1 MANNIF
7 DAYGGGSYGDDGGG
21 SGYAD
26 EELYKQSDGST
37 GTAQTLDEAAQ
48 PQSSGGQY
56 SDSMPNDTNVE
67 RENKPS
73 DPSPQPSRATAT
85 TAPAPMAG
93 SEQTFGQME
102 QDGRARP
109 PMPDDLYAQHTEME
123 QGDAQPYN
131 AGAGMPSQQMPS
143 QQPYGGF
150 GEDMGG
156 DGGDGGQVLPFQ
168 PYVEPTPSTQGMATP
183 SNAYFLPH
191 IAPQPFTP
199 YSGPTLNVP
208 QVPTGSVGSGLNMMF
223 PGYTTQA
230 NGGGTGLSM
239 GGPVG
244 GGEAMPNN
252 MTLQQMQAMFA
263 AGKPPVGSQAGTMT
277 PQMQQTLG
285 TIMQQFGS
293 GGPVGTGQLSPPP
306 AGMGGPVGGGEQ
318 LPVDQYMPFTG
329 DQPVSRYGYEGGP
342 TSGNDGGD
350 ANYGG
355 DSGDT
360 SGYTPPAGMGGP
372 VGGGEQLPSGNDV
385 SDANYASGP
394 TLKQDMGSSVGN
406 NQPAPV
412 NQYMPFTGDQ
422 PVSRYAYEN
431 GPTNPNDVGDANYA
445 PDTSGFPGGDRNAST
460 PQPFTP
466 YTPPSSGTD
475 TSGNPSPLGNDEMI
489 FGRPANGGAPAAY
502 QPPAYIPPDIPQ
514 GMGGPVGGGE
524 QAPIERELPSSYIAP
539 VVSNVPALPN
549 VAPGTPFVPRIS
561 SGLPVDQTGPLGN
574 DQAQPYLPPDQRGP
588 EVPVYRAPYIPPDEQ
603 QFAPSPFSPYEP
615 PPIQRP
621 IDSGM
626 PQNSPAPVPPTVAPT
641 MTPTPAVTS
650 VTPPTLPAQPTYAQP
665 PVVTPP
671 VVTPPVVTPPVV
683 TPPAT
688 TPPATSTPPATTPP
702 ATSGVGTPPA
712 TGTTTPSGGDKP
724 NAGEQAPVK
733 PTSTQ
738 GTATN
743 TGTGAGTNTS
753 QSTFDLLQSLIA
765 GAGGKGQGSE
775 LRAQAMKAAADR
787 LAAPNPY
794 GEAQYKTQ
802 YETQAKGINDQFD
815 TAQRKLSDEM
825 AARGL
830 YGSVGK
836 DFNSGRAADLNIGQ
850 RNALSDMS
858 MNLANEQAK
867 NQAAYQQQGIDQAL
881 AASGLDQ
888 NSAMQYINSLMG
900 YGQNAFNND
909 LATNAANSRD
919 AQAQQDFLLQML
931 KAGYGG

>member
-1 MANNIF
+1 MANAMF
-7 DAYGGGSYGDDGGG
+7 DAYGGGSYGGE
-21 SGYAD
+21 SGYGD

-37 GTAQTLDEAAQ
+37 GTAQTLDAAAQ
-48 PQSSGGQY
+48 PKSSGGQY

-67 RENKPS
+67 RDNKPS
-73 DPSPQPSRATAT
+73 EPSPQPSRATAT
-85 TAPAPMAG
+85 TAPAPTAG

-109 PMPDDLYAQHTEME
+109 PMPDDLYAQHTEIAP
-123 QGDAQPYN
+123 GDAQPYN

-150 GEDMGG
+150 TEDMGG
-156 DGGDGGQVLPFQ
+156 YGGDGGQVLPFQ
-168 PYVEPTPSTQGMATP
+168 PYVEPTPSTQEMATP
-183 SNAYFLPH
+183 SNAYPFPT
-191 IAPQPFTP
+191 IGSSSPSTMFGGDAPQPFTP

-230 NGGGTGLSM
+230 NTGGGLLGSLSQGL
-239 GGPVG
+239 GG
-244 GGEAMPNN
+244 A
-252 MTLQQMQAMFA
+252 
-263 AGKPPVGSQAGTMT
+263 
-277 PQMQQTLG
+277 
-285 TIMQQFGS
+285 
-293 GGPVGTGQLSPPP
+293 
-306 AGMGGPVGGGEQ
+306 VGGGEQ
-318 LPVDQYMPFTG
+318 LPSDQPLPFTG

-355 DSGDT
+355 ESGDT
-360 SGYTPPAGMGGP
+360 SGYTPPLNFGGP
-372 VGGGEQLPSGNDV
+372 VGGGEQLPSG
-385 SDANYASGP
+385 
-394 TLKQDMGSSVGN
+394 
-406 NQPAPV
+406 
-412 NQYMPFTGDQ
+412 
-422 PVSRYAYEN
+422 
-431 GPTNPNDVGDANYA
+431 NDVGDANYA
-445 PDTSGFPGGDRNAST
+445 PDTSGFPGGDRIASP

-650 VTPPTLPAQPTYAQP
+650 VTPPTPPAQPTYSAPAPVAP

-671 VVTPPVVTPPVV
+671 VT
-683 TPPAT
+683 T
-688 TPPATSTPPATTPP
+688 TPPTTTTRPNYGNEQTDAGYGPPPTTPP
-702 ATSGVGTPPA
+702 DTSNKFTTGTSGVGTPPA
-712 TGTTTPSGGDKP
+712 SGTTTPSSGDGP
-724 NAGEQAPVK
+724 NAGEQAAVV

-738 GTATN
+738 GTVTN

-753 QSTFDLLQSLIA
+753 KSTFDLLQSLIA

-794 GEAQYKTQ
+794 GEAQYKAQ
-802 YETQAKGINDQFD
+802 YENQARGINDQFA

-909 LATNAANSRD
+909 LATNAANARD